1 MANKG
6 NNQDDYT
13 VFGVDTID
21 SDKFDRQKRILGWD
35 QKKISDATILIIG
48 AGATGNEVVKNL
60 VLTGIG
66 KIILIDYD
74 FINVSNLNRCILFNN
89 QSALN
94 KDYKVDVIKN
104 TCEELSPDTEII
116 GIKKDLKDIDKNL
129 YKKADVVCSCL
140 DNVEARLEAN
150 NYSYYNDVPFID
162 SGIEQFFGSVQAV
175 YSGEKDTACLQCSI
189 SNIDLDLMWKK
200 FSCTGEEIETSE
212 GETVPKIATIISTT
226 SIIGGLQS
234 QQVLKFVLGLDYFK
248 EYGVWNPNIG
258 RPLIGEQMN
267 YNGLLNT
274 FKVVKKSKDSNC
286 WTCSYEKKKSEK

>member
-1 MANKG
+1 MANKE
-6 NNQDDYT
+6 NNQDDFT

-21 SDKFDRQKRILGWD
+21 SDKYDRQKRILGWD
-35 QKKISDATILIIG
+35 QKKISNATVLIIG

-94 KDYKVDVIKN
+94 KDYKVDAIKYA
-104 TCEELSPDTEII
+104 CEELSPDTEII

-150 NYSYYNDVPFID
+150 NYSYYNGVPFID

-175 YSGEKDTACLQCSI
+175 YSGEKDSACLQCSI
-189 SNIDLDLMWKK
+189 SSTDLDLMWKK
-200 FSCTGEEIETSE
+200 FSCTGEEIEASE
-212 GETVPKIATIISTT
+212 GETIPKIATIISTT

-248 EYGVWNPNIG
+248 EYGAWNPNIG

-267 YNGLLNT
+267 YNGLLNS

-286 WTCSYEKKKSEK
+286 WTCSYEMKKSEK

>member
-1 MANKG
+1 MANKE

-13 VFGVDTID
+13 VFGVATID
-21 SDKFDRQKRILGWD
+21 SDKFDRQKRILGWE
-35 QKKISDATILIIG
+35 QKKISDATVMVIG

-74 FINVSNLNRCILFNN
+74 FINVSNLNRCILFSN

-116 GIKKDLKDIDKNL
+116 CIKKDLKDIDKTL

-140 DNVEARLEAN
+140 DNIEARLEAN

-175 YSGEKDTACLQCSI
+175 YSGEKDSACLQCSI
-189 SNIDLDLMWKK
+189 SNTDLDLMWKK
-200 FSCTGEEIETSE
+200 FSCTGEEIESSE
-212 GETVPKIATIISTT
+212 GETVPKIATIITTT

-267 YNGLLNT
+267 YNGLLNA
-274 FKVVKKSKDSNC
+274 FKVVKKSKDANC
-286 WTCSYEKKKSEK
+286 WTCSYEKKKNEK

>member
-1 MANKG
+1 
-6 NNQDDYT
+6 
-13 VFGVDTID
+13 
-21 SDKFDRQKRILGWD
+21 
-35 QKKISDATILIIG
+35 
-48 AGATGNEVVKNL
+48 
-60 VLTGIG
+60 
-66 KIILIDYD
+66 
-74 FINVSNLNRCILFNN
+74 
-89 QSALN
+89 
-94 KDYKVDVIKN
+94 
-104 TCEELSPDTEII
+104 
-116 GIKKDLKDIDKNL
+116 
-129 YKKADVVCSCL
+129 
-140 DNVEARLEAN
+140 
-150 NYSYYNDVPFID
+150 
-162 SGIEQFFGSVQAV
+162 
-175 YSGEKDTACLQCSI
+175 
-189 SNIDLDLMWKK
+189 MWKK